1 MSCTTAA
8 RKGRWST
15 TARSPAR
22 STSTPAIGFGWAPA
36 ARSFAFWARPTATAR
51 CCTHRICLPFG
62 ATAEPYSGG
71 SSVAL
76 QRKREIGLENGQSSP
91 HSDHLQHLHG
101 GRAVLRARL
110 RRLDVASGAPGR
122 RADDV

>member
-36 ARSFAFWARPTATAR
+36 ARPFAFWARQTGTAA
-51 CCTHRICLPFG
+51 CCTHRSSLPVG
-62 ATAEPYSGG
+62 ATAEPYAGDSI
-71 SSVAL
+71 VAL
-76 QRKREIGLENGQSSP
+76 KRKQEIGLENGQSSQ

-110 RRLDVASGAPGR
+110 RRLDVASGAQGR